1 MNLENTMSIKKK
13 KKNEFNKDHR
23 MREKKDLS
31 KYILTEYAIRR
42 IYIFLVNA
50 PVAIIPTTALYHSI
64 SRKRRNKIEVCKKNR
79 LIARDCN

>member
-1 MNLENTMSIKKK
+1 MNLENTMSIKKRI
-13 KKNEFNKDHR
+13 NEFNKDHR

-50 PVAIIPTTALYHSI
+50 PVAIIPTTALYYEKGEI
-64 SRKRRNKIEVCKKNR
+64 KLKFAKRI
-79 LIARDCN
+79 D